1 MKFSFLF
8 PGLTNAYAAGA
19 KMHGAKIIEDCPID
33 TILVDERKGRS
44 VSGVQTKLG
53 KVTSLQ
59 SVKSR

>member
-1 MKFSFLF
+1 
-8 PGLTNAYAAGA
+8 
-19 KMHGAKIIEDCPID
+19 MHGAKIIEDCPID

-59 SVKSR
+59 SIKSR